1 MSVLQIWRQWCH
13 RFNFAVDALV
23 TRRSPSVLACSSRVL
38 QRQHIQRRPADRTS
52 LHPLSTDLPCFQT
65 AEMGN
70 RENRAASVA
79 TFFLSKYR
87 TDKHS
92 FADLDNTK
100 CKSASFSKFLTPLH
114 FLQYWCTAGYT
125 HALLHVCVFAFMF
138 SMFFMFPLCLCEFF
152 PGTFLIQS
160 ILELETP
167 WRV

>member
-1 MSVLQIWRQWCH
+1 MLWSLEGHRQCLPAAVVFCNVNTSSGDPQIELHCIHFQLTFH
-13 RFNFAVDALV
+13 AFK
-23 TRRSPSVLACSSRVL
+23 
-38 QRQHIQRRPADRTS
+38 QRKWETEKTELLPWQH
-52 LHPLSTDLPCFQT
+52 
-65 AEMGN
+65 
-70 RENRAASVA
+70 
-79 TFFLSKYR
+79 FFLSKYR

-92 FADLDNTK
+92 FADLDDTK
-100 CKSASFSKFLTPLH
+100 CKSASFSKFLTPLY

-152 PGTFLIQS
+152 PGTFLKQS